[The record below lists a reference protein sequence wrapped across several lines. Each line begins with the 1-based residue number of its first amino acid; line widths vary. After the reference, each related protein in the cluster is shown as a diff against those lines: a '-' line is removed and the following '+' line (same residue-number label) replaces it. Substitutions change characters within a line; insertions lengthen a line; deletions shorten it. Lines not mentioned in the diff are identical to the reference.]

1 MELFV
6 PDVHVCFI
14 FLTVSAGFL
23 HNCSLGRSKCEQI
36 KPNKTIKTM
45 YIYLQMN
52 THIPRAQQ
60 KTIVNVQKRKLKKYC
75 NYPELLDL
83 WHPACNQCHVKTR
96 FPEIC
101 DWHSLQVCSAGSAE
115 LSLVSRVICNSD
127 SHKDYQVHTQLT
139 KSSDYCSLHHLQQM
153 L

>member
-45 YIYLQMN
+45 YIYLQIN
-52 THIPRAQQ
+52 THIPRAQL
-60 KTIVNVQKRKLKKYC
+60 KNTVNVQKRKLKKYC

-83 WHPACNQCHVKTR
+83 WHPACNQCMLKPVSQRSVNGIPCKSVQQGVQSCHW
-96 FPEIC
+96 FPE
-101 DWHSLQVCSAGSAE
+101 
-115 LSLVSRVICNSD
+115 
-127 SHKDYQVHTQLT
+127 
-139 KSSDYCSLHHLQQM
+139 
-153 L
+153 